1 MSCLLGSD
9 LVCTGVT
16 CYVTTITYNNTNN
29 IIKKKYI
36 IFCGVTI
43 ITFYNKHYKNSN
55 KLHIF
60 MHQRSSEF
68 SIFQFYIIYL
78 YISLCSVCNTMYLLP
93 LLSFACNT
101 TRALL
106 LFNCTQ
112 YNKCV
117 SYIGSAWPCLSLLS
131 LQQLMIDIT
140 VLTLI
145 GSDTPS
151 LSDSSHV
158 KRLICGD

>member
-1 MSCLLGSD
+1 MCA
-9 LVCTGVT
+9 
-16 CYVTTITYNNTNN
+16 
-29 IIKKKYI
+29 
-36 IFCGVTI
+36 
-43 ITFYNKHYKNSN
+43 
-55 KLHIF
+55 
-60 MHQRSSEF
+60 
-68 SIFQFYIIYL
+68 
-78 YISLCSVCNTMYLLP
+78 VCNTMYLMP

-101 TRALL
+101 RRALL

-131 LQQLMIDIT
+131 PQQLMIDIT

-158 KRLICGD
+158 NMVKRLICGDWQLVHSHRISSENTSRELARFAPVDRRESRQLWRCHHFIRWRLYNTQYVVSVGGGGGLTLSFDL